1 MKKILIVCGSPR
13 VNGNSDLLAAQF
25 AKGAQEAG
33 HKVQTVYV
41 RQLKMNYCHGCMAC
55 LPDALSCV
63 QHDDVNAL
71 LPWMMDADVI
81 CFCTPVYYYSIT
93 AQMKTF
99 LDRMNP
105 LYGHLRDKEVYYMVT
120 AAEES
125 HQQLDRAMDALQGFV
140 DCFDGMVVKGRI
152 YGGGATDKG
161 DIVKLPAYQEAYEMG
176 RNI

>member
-1 MKKILIVCGSPR
+1 MKKVLIICGSPR
-13 VNGNSDLLAAQF
+13 KEGNSDLLAAQF
-25 AKGAQEAG
+25 ARGAEESG
-33 HKVQTVYV
+33 HQVETVYL
-41 RQLKMNYCHGCMAC
+41 RNLKINYCIGCLAC
-55 LPDALSCV
+55 QRTGRCFQQDDANS
-63 QHDDVNAL
+63 L
-71 LPWMMDADVI
+71 LPKMMEADVI
-81 CFCTPVYYYSIT
+81 CFSCPVYYYSVSG
-93 AQMKTF
+93 QMKVF

>member
-1 MKKILIVCGSPR
+1 
-13 VNGNSDLLAAQF
+13 
-25 AKGAQEAG
+25 
-33 HKVQTVYV
+33 
-41 RQLKMNYCHGCMAC
+41 
-55 LPDALSCV
+55 
-63 QHDDVNAL
+63 
-71 LPWMMDADVI
+71 
-81 CFCTPVYYYSIT
+81 
-93 AQMKTF
+93 
-99 LDRMNP
+99 
-105 LYGHLRDKEVYYMVT
+105 MVT